1 MLNRKTFARSAYHR
15 MCWGVWMMMG
25 LCTAQINV
33 QAQAPPKWEL
43 RGAWIATVGNI
54 DWPSKPGLPADQQK
68 AEYIRILDTLQRLG
82 INAVFVQIRPA
93 ADAFYPSDQEPWS
106 YWLSG
111 EQGKPPYPLYD
122 PLQFMIAEAHR
133 RGMEFH
139 AWLNPYRAV
148 FNIHSSRVA
157 ANHITRRAP
166 QWFLTYG
173 DKMYFNPGL
182 PEVWNYLT
190 AIIADVV
197 RRYDVD
203 GIHFDDYFY
212 PYRIPGKEF
221 PDQLTYARYGR
232 GMSLDDWRRHN
243 VDTIIEMIHDTI
255 QAIKPWVK
263 FGVSPFGVWR
273 NQSRDPEGSLTYAGQ
288 TDYDDLYADVLKWLR
303 KGWIDYVVPQLYW
316 EFGFHAAD
324 YGVLL
329 DWWAHHT
336 YGRAL
341 YIGMALYRVGGK
353 GAWRDPDELPHQL
366 YASRS
371 YPQVQGQVY
380 FSATVFNRNPLG
392 FNDSL
397 CNHFYRYPALVPPM
411 PWKDSLAPASPQL
424 LMITPA
430 DRGVT
435 LWWENTD
442 TTKDVSSYVIYRF
455 SADDA
460 KPDFHDP
467 RHMVAIVPIVSST
480 QATHLLHHFTDT
492 TAKSDINYA
501 YAITALDRLHNESV
515 PSALLTVW
523 PRSKFEYRLLEN
535 MYPLKSIS
543 IFEYHAPV
551 LDHLPADMEID
562 TSYLFSPDREIPFSR
577 RLWWR
582 ISRPWQKL
590 KHLFR

>member
-1 MLNRKTFARSAYHR
+1 IKRGIRLLGWAI
-15 MCWGVWMMMG
+15 CLWMAGQMAG
-25 LCTAQINV
+25 RAQV
-33 QAQAPPKWEL
+33 PPKWEL

-54 DWPSKPGLPADQQK
+54 DWPSKPGLAADVQR
-68 AEYIRILDTLQRLG
+68 AEYIRLLDSLQRIG

-93 ADAFYPSDQEPWS
+93 ADAFFASPYEPWS

-122 PLQFMIAEAHR
+122 PLPFMIAEAHK

-148 FNIHSSRVA
+148 FNIHSSKLA

-173 DKMYFNPGL
+173 DKLYFNPGL
-182 PEVWNYLT
+182 PAVWHYLT
-190 AIIADVV
+190 QIITDVV

-221 PDQLTYARYGR
+221 PDQLTYAQYGK

-243 VDTIIEMIHDTI
+243 VDTVIEMIHDSI
-255 QAIKPWVK
+255 EAIKPWVK

-303 KGWIDYVVPQLYW
+303 MGWIDYVVPQLYW
-316 EFGFHAAD
+316 EFGFRAAD

-329 DWWAHHT
+329 DWWAHHS

-341 YIGMALYRVGGK
+341 YIGMALYRVGSR
-353 GAWRDPDELPHQL
+353 GAWNDPDEMPRQL
-366 YASRS
+366 MASRS
-371 YPQVQGQVY
+371 YPQVEGQVY
-380 FSATVFNRNPLG
+380 FSASVFNRNPLG
-392 FNDSL
+392 FCDSL
-397 CNHFYRYPALVPPM
+397 RHHFYRYPALVPPM
-411 PWKDSLAPASPQL
+411 PWKDSTAPASPKL

-430 DRGVT
+430 DKGFT

-442 TTKDVSSYVIYRF
+442 TTRTVYYYVIYRF
-455 SADDA
+455 PAHVVRAD
-460 KPDFHDP
+460 FNDP
-467 RHMVAIVPIVSST
+467 RHIVAVVPADPST
-480 QATHLLHHFTDT
+480 SASHILYHFNDT
-492 TAKSDINYA
+492 SALPDINYA
-501 YAITALDRLHNESV
+501 YAITAMDRLHNESA
-515 PSALLTVW
+515 PSAWLTAW
-523 PRSKFEYRLLEN
+523 PRPPFEYRLREN
-535 MYPLKSIS
+535 IYPLRGLSA
-543 IFEYHAPV
+543 FGFAEPV
-551 LDHLPADMEID
+551 LHHFPADAEID
-562 TSYLFSPDREIPFSR
+562 TSHLFKPSKDIPFSR
-577 RLWWR
+577 RFWWGLSTPFR
-582 ISRPWQKL
+582 KIKE
-590 KHLFR
+590 LFP

>member
-1 MLNRKTFARSAYHR
+1 M
-15 MCWGVWMMMG
+15 VG
-25 LCTAQINV
+25 LCLHSVILWAQV
-33 QAQAPPKWEL
+33 PPKWEL

-54 DWPSKPGLPADQQK
+54 DWPSKLGLPAEQQQ
-68 AEYIRILDTLQRLG
+68 AEYIRLLDSLQRLG
-82 INAVFVQIRPA
+82 INAVFVQIRPS
-93 ADAFYPSDQEPWS
+93 ADAFYASSYEPWS
-106 YWLSG
+106 YWLTG

-148 FNIHSSRVA
+148 FNIHTSKIA
-157 ANHITRRAP
+157 ASHITRRAP

-173 DKMYFNPGL
+173 DKLYFNPGL
-182 PEVWNYLT
+182 PAVWHYLT
-190 AIIADVV
+190 DIIADVV

-221 PDQLTYARYGR
+221 PDQLTYAQYGH

-243 VDTIIEMIHDTI
+243 VDTVIEMIHDSI
-255 QAIKPWVK
+255 RAIKPWVK
-263 FGVSPFGVWR
+263 FGISPFGVWR
-273 NQSRDPEGSLTYAGQ
+273 NQSRDPDGSQTYAGQ

-316 EFGFHAAD
+316 PFGFHAAD

-329 DWWAHHT
+329 DWWAHHS
-336 YGRAL
+336 YGRAV

-353 GAWRDPDELPHQL
+353 GAWNDPDELPRQL

-397 CNHFYRYPALVPPM
+397 RNHFYRYPAIVPPM
-411 PWKDSLAPASPQL
+411 PWMSQAKPPTPKL

-430 DRGVT
+430 EKGVT
-435 LWWENTD
+435 LWWEEND
-442 TTKDVSSYVIYRF
+442 TSVVPARAAFFVIYRF
-455 SADDA
+455 SEYDLSL
-460 KPDFHDP
+460 DFQDP
-467 RHMVAIVPIVSST
+467 RHIVAIIPAIEFTETNKSFSS
-480 QATHLLHHFTDT
+480 LLHFTDT
-492 TAKSDINYA
+492 TATDSSAFVYA
-501 YAITALDRLHNESV
+501 VTALSRLHVESLPSERLSIQPRLERLLRLSENLPILQKLPVNLLQPELNQV
-515 PSALLTVW
+515 PSQVMVQ
-523 PRSKFEYRLLEN
+523 EI
-535 MYPLKSIS
+535 IS
-543 IFEYHAPV
+543 QQEEQSSF
-551 LDHLPADMEID
+551 
-562 TSYLFSPDREIPFSR
+562 FR
-577 RLWWR
+577 RLWG
-582 ISRPWQKL
+582 KL
-590 KHLFR
+590 RGIF